1 MLQILECGSE
11 KSINIVEIWTPVVR
25 EMYKTVDMKW
35 WNKSLMKTP
44 KELHTQL
51 GLRMIL
57 KTCGMAPSKV
67 STRLPFHETFQ
78 VELRTV

>member
-1 MLQILECGSE
+1 
-11 KSINIVEIWTPVVR
+11 
-25 EMYKTVDMKW
+25 MYKTVDMKW

-67 STRLPFHETFQ
+67 QYATSIS
-78 VELRTV
+78 